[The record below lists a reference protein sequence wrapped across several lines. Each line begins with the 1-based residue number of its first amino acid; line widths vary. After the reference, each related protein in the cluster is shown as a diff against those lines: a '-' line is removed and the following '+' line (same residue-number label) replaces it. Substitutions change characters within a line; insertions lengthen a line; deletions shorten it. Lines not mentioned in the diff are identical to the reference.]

1 MWNEGLVLLGLLVV
15 LLGTRL
21 PHAEVVVVELS
32 AGIGAA
38 ELLSIP
44 GAGAGAPQHGG
55 SGGAAGTRWLALR

>member
-1 MWNEGLVLLGLLVV
+1 MWNEGLVLLVLLVV

-21 PHAEVVVVELS
+21 PHAEVVVVEVS

-44 GAGAGAPQHGG
+44 GAGAPQHE
-55 SGGAAGTRWLALR
+55 GA